1 MWSNVVIALAGWLF
15 VFVFATETC
24 NPKACQRNGDNQ
36 KPVCGS
42 DGLSYPTRCIFEK
55 ARCVNK
61 NLTIEKRG
69 HCKKQRSCSEW
80 TTFNQQ
86 NPVYNITFTPKCRPD
101 GTYDSAQCHLGA
113 NFCWCVTPEG
123 VPLPYTSSRRKNDNK
138 PPRCGRKKSTRRRSS
153 MPNSRQRQQQR
164 NRVCRRPD
172 KSMLNNNL
180 IDSFHTEFT
189 RDSGR
194 NDSDTFV
201 ITWKFQTLDQN
212 SDHILDRFEY
222 RDLRKVVRK
231 DVKPRKCARHFPRS
245 CDLNK
250 DGKISLQEWDNCL
263 TRGVR
268 MDLNEGRSQNTSN
281 GNDDDD
287 DDSDNNDYAEDPFGP
302 GKSTPHEV
310 LSSALGSVSSFDEDS
325 SEVAEDPTDCLSDR
339 KTALAEGYQLYV
351 PECTP
356 DGRYQKIQCYK
367 SAGYC
372 WCVNEDTGKNIPGTS
387 IKNGTPN
394 CDHLKTNTR
403 VMKGC
408 PDDKKFIF
416 LKELLAFLYT
426 KMSEITNGTN
436 TSSFNN
442 LAWIASK
449 EEQVATWS
457 FVIFDKNKSKMLER
471 NEWKA
476 FKDMVGGVKG
486 LRKCGKKLPR
496 YCDINKDRQIS
507 MTEWLECLSLKQG
520 VSSSSIPGFHASPR
534 AGKTNPLS
542 MLKDD

>member
-1 MWSNVVIALAGWLF
+1 
-15 VFVFATETC
+15 
-24 NPKACQRNGDNQ
+24 
-36 KPVCGS
+36 
-42 DGLSYPTRCIFEK
+42 
-55 ARCVNK
+55 
-61 NLTIEKRG
+61 
-69 HCKKQRSCSEW
+69 
-80 TTFNQQ
+80 
-86 NPVYNITFTPKCRPD
+86 
-101 GTYDSAQCHLGA
+101 
-113 NFCWCVTPEG
+113 
-123 VPLPYTSSRRKNDNK
+123 
-138 PPRCGRKKSTRRRSS
+138 

-194 NDSDTFV
+194 NDSDNFV

-245 CDLNK
+245 CDINK

-268 MDLNEGRSQNTSN
+268 MDL
-281 GNDDDD
+281 D
-287 DDSDNNDYAEDPFGP
+287 
-302 GKSTPHEV
+302 V

-436 TSSFNN
+436 TSFNN

-520 VSSSSIPGFHASPR
+520 ASSSSIPGFHASPR